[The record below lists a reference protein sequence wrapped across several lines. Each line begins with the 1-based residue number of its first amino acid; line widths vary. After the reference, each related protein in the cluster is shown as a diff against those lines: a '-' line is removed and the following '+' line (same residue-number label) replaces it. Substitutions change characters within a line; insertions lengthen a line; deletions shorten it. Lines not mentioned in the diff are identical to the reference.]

1 MFKSV
6 ALRVVGDQKLH
17 CVSCEQRVT
26 RVLENLKGVSQVRAD
41 ASSQRIDILF
51 DPEQLVGSALNACLD
66 RLGYVT
72 EPASQATQSVS

>member
-17 CVSCEQRVT
+17 CVSCERRVT
-26 RVLENLKGVSQVRAD
+26 RVLENLQGVSQVRAD
-41 ASSQRIDILF
+41 ASSQRIEILF
-51 DPEQLVGSALNACLD
+51 DPEQLTGPAINACLD

-72 EPASQATQSVS
+72 EPSSPASQ